1 MNSRNLRGT
10 SFALATV
17 PNPRRVLLPPLLW
30 MALSI
35 GSCQQSLGQHKALE
49 LGPEEA
55 APTLPASGVKA
66 LEMFAGTETAYKLA
80 KKYRPKTAWGAY
92 ILGDAGTASR
102 QGQYLAMMVRWY
114 TPAEA
119 LKLATADNGELMAL
133 SGYINP
139 YPGKLA
145 VVEVGALADLLLVD
159 GNPLE
164 DINLVANRGKNF
176 VVAMK
181 DGKI

>member
-66 LEMFAGTETAYKLA
+66 GNVRGNGDRLQARKEVQAQDC
-80 KKYRPKTAWGAY
+80 
-92 ILGDAGTASR
+92 LGR
-102 QGQYLAMMVRWY
+102 L
-114 TPAEA
+114 
-119 LKLATADNGELMAL
+119 
-133 SGYINP
+133 
-139 YPGKLA
+139 YPGRCGDCQPT
-145 VVEVGALADLLLVD
+145 GAISCHDGPLVH
-159 GNPLE
+159 
-164 DINLVANRGKNF
+164 AC
-176 VVAMK
+176 
-181 DGKI
+181 